1 MFNNLSALIQVS
13 QLSKSFGSKQALNKV
28 DFEINKGEPVAL
40 VGPNGA
46 GKTTLF
52 SLLCGY
58 IQPSSGKVS
67 ILGHNAGSAATFGK
81 LAALPQDAQLDPR
94 FSIAHQLKFYG
105 NLQGFNNK
113 KSQFEAERTL
123 DLVGLKE
130 VLNEKPE
137 ALSHGMRKRVTIAQA
152 LIGNPEIVMLDEA
165 TAGLDPLHARE
176 IRQLVANLSHETT
189 FILSSHDLSE
199 LERLCQQVLF
209 LENGVLREHQNV
221 SNESLAKNQQT
232 YLTIRMASEEIEFEQ
247 CLLAIEQIS
256 SVVKTQDKEYLIT
269 INSAADVTASTD
281 NNILPLDMQ
290 ILQLCHDK
298 KWVYRQIVNG
308 KTLENQLFS

>member
-1 MFNNLSALIQVS
+1 MSIEQGNNLIKVS
-13 QLSKSFGSKQALNKV
+13 NVNKLFPSKQALKNV
-28 DFEINKGEPVAL
+28 SFEINQGAPVAL

-52 SLLCGY
+52 SILCGY
-58 IQPSSGKVS
+58 IQQTSGEVS
-67 ILGHNAGSAATFGK
+67 IMGHKPGSAATFGN

-105 NLQGFNNK
+105 QLQGFNRK
-113 KSQFEAERTL
+113 KSEYEAERTL

-130 VLNEKPE
+130 VLNEKPG

-152 LIGNPEIVMLDEA
+152 LIGEPKIVMLDEA

-176 IRQLVANLSHETT
+176 IRELVASLSGNTT

-199 LERLCQQVLF
+199 LERLCQQVLY
-209 LENGVLREHQNV
+209 LENGVLKEHQTLA
-221 SNESLAKNQQT
+221 NEVDLSYITL
-232 YLTIRMASEEIEFEQ
+232 RMANVIPDFEQ
-247 CLLAIEQIS
+247 VLKSISQIS
-256 SVVKTQDKEYLIT
+256 DVKNTQDKEYLI
-269 INSAADVTASTD
+269 SVTPNENT
-281 NNILPLDMQ
+281 LPIDIQ

-298 KWVYRQIVNG
+298 NWQYRQMING

>member
-1 MFNNLSALIQVS
+1 MSALQNQPLIKVS
-13 QLSKSFGSKQALNKV
+13 NIDKLFGAKQALNNV
-28 DFEINKGEPVAL
+28 SFEINKGAPVAL

-52 SLLCGY
+52 SILCGY
-58 IQPSSGKVS
+58 IQQTSGEVS
-67 ILGHNAGSAATFGK
+67 IMGHKPGSAATFGN

-94 FSIAHQLKFYG
+94 FSIAQQLKFYG
-105 NLQGFNNK
+105 QLQGFDTR
-113 KSQFEAERTL
+113 KSKYEAQRTL

-152 LIGNPEIVMLDEA
+152 LIGEPKIVMLDEA

-176 IRQLVANLSHETT
+176 VRELVANLSGETT

-199 LERLCQQVLF
+199 LERLCEQVLY
-209 LENGVLREHQNV
+209 LENGVLREHQTLT
-221 SNESLAKNQQT
+221 NEADLSYITL
-232 YLTIRMASEEIEFEQ
+232 RMASVIPDFEQ
-247 CLLAIEQIS
+247 KLKSILQ
-256 SVVKTQDKEYLIT
+256 VTQVKKTQDKEYLIS
-269 INSAADVTASTD
+269 IEPGKND
-281 NNILPLDMQ
+281 LPIDIQ
-290 ILQLCHDK
+290 ILQLCHDNDWQYK
-298 KWVYRQIVNG
+298 QMING